1 MGSDSPTPDVP
12 PQTTSFVKF
21 FQVNTT
27 ADSMRFLVFVCLVAC
42 LAAVHADIGD
52 QITDGLAQAGDAIS
66 GVANQAGTGIKD
78 AANAVKDFTVDRY
91 NNVADCIKDAGDDVS
106 KKALCTTKFVPGS
119 KASGFCGNFMMVFA
133 V

>member
-1 MGSDSPTPDVP
+1 
-12 PQTTSFVKF
+12 
-21 FQVNTT
+21 
-27 ADSMRFLVFVCLVAC
+27 VCLVAC

-66 GVANQAGTGIKD
+66 GVANQAGDAISNVANQAGTGIKD

-133 V
+133 VILAVVFQ